1 MKEDKNITDFSKY
14 LMGEIEVDTPSE
26 DFLSNVMKSIEI
38 DAEVKSAKPYKPL
51 ISKSVWGLI
60 IILFIALIVFVVT
73 GSTVNHYLIE
83 AIDVK
88 IMNDISEIDLFK
100 NIHFSKTFTYS
111 FVLFSAF
118 VMIQLFVIKNYFNKH
133 QSN

>member
-1 MKEDKNITDFSKY
+1 MKEDKNIKDFTKY
-14 LMGEIEVDTPSE
+14 LMDEIDVDTPSE
-26 DFLSNVMKSIEI
+26 NFLTNVLKSIEI
-38 DAEVKSAKPYKPL
+38 EAEIKSVKPYKPL

-60 IILFIALIVFVVT
+60 AILFIALIVFVVT

-83 AIDVK
+83 VIDVK
-88 IMNDISEIDLFK
+88 IINDLSEIDLFK
-100 NIHFSKTFTYS
+100 NIHFSKTFTFS
-111 FVLFSAF
+111 FMLFSAF